1 MGFKL
6 FDLKVEF
13 LKSSMGDCALVSLPK
28 TCRAVSSAPLGFGIL
43 VMNKVLIL
51 QVPKDYNSERP
62 EEELRDLIKEL
73 KLGNSTIGLMTAAE
87 VRRVLTV
94 TKQTLENLLVT
105 VVITAGTSNALVAG
119 ENPFNFKKGGEGGGP
134 GTINI
139 IAFINKALTDGA
151 LVNAVITITEA
162 KSVALRNLGFDAGG
176 TTTDSVVVVCPTE
189 GEKLKYA
196 GTGTEVGILLS
207 RAVKDAVVE
216 SLTKAEEAKS
226 RSFLDKLR
234 ERGITIDKLLE
245 TAMSLH
251 IPDTEHKVEE
261 VEKRFMEEL
270 NKLVDDVNINA
281 LVCSAL
287 FLEDLGS
294 SGGIHGLS
302 VDDFKKDAVHIL
314 ADEMIGMA
322 IAQYIAGTKGL
333 FNYVRYDSKK
343 PRIIASLGP
352 FLDDVVASLVG
363 AIMSSIYSK
372 L

>member
-6 FDLKVEF
+6 FDIKVEF
-13 LKSSMGDCALVSLPK
+13 LKSIMGDCVLVSLPK
-28 TCRAVSSAPLGFGIL
+28 TCRAASSAPLGFGIL
-43 VMNKVLIL
+43 EVNRVLIL

-62 EEELRDLIKEL
+62 EEELRDLINKL
-73 KLGNSTIGLMTAAE
+73 KLGNNTVGLMTAAK
-87 VRRVLTV
+87 VRKVLTV
-94 TKQTLENLLVT
+94 THQTLENLLVT
-105 VVITAGTSNALVAG
+105 VIITAGTSNALVAG
-119 ENPFNFKKGGEGGGP
+119 ETPFNLKKGEEGGSS

-139 IAFINKALTDGA
+139 IAIIDKALTDGA
-151 LVNAVITITEA
+151 LVNAVITVTEA
-162 KSVALRNLGFDAGG
+162 KSLALRNLGFDAGG

-196 GTGTEVGILLS
+196 GIGTEVGVLLS
-207 RAVKDAVVE
+207 RAVRDAIVE
-216 SLTKAEEAKS
+216 SLTKAEEVKN
-226 RSFLDKLR
+226 RSFLEKLG
-234 ERGITIDKLLE
+234 ERGITMDKLLE
-245 TAMSLH
+245 TAMTLH

-261 VEKRFMEEL
+261 IEKRFEEEL
-270 NKLVDDVNINA
+270 SKLIDDVNINA

-287 FLEDLGS
+287 FLEDFGS

-343 PRIIASLGP
+343 PGIIASLGP

-363 AIMSSIYSK
+363 AVMSSIYSK